1 MFELSVRLL
10 LAGAAVLLSGLAAP
24 EAFDTVWKA
33 SAAAALHG
41 AILYVLNRRGRR
53 NPGVAGAAA
62 AIDTLLIAV
71 IVGATGTL
79 EEFGFLVLAPAAYAT
94 VRFGIHA
101 AAVAPL
107 AAAALM
113 GPGLAAAGADPS
125 PRLLVQALAVLA
137 VGLLLN
143 QRRIS
148 ESAAFFPIPAAP
160 PEGEHEDEEPTALLE
175 LRESYRQLKDQYRNL
190 EVRARRDR
198 LVRTLAEAEPSPGQS
213 ASAALAERLRSVADC
228 RSVTLYTLSQD
239 GTRMVVRAVSGE
251 PGANLD
257 ERAVSVDV
265 RDSAAAMRDKLHRAL
280 RAAFVDDEPPPMAN
294 VLLTER
300 GRVVG
305 MVHATA
311 ETEEGLERAQIALED
326 AAPYLARRLSEE
338 RLRVAFERRLRETE
352 LLYELS
358 STMSGAS
365 TPNVAASRLVR
376 ELFPVLDVD
385 HLSIHWVEDGEQYT
399 ASQAGAHL
407 RFLDAMSF
415 AGGPGLG
422 GWLAIGAPELA
433 IFDTGEDARCDATEF
448 LKRRVR
454 SCCVVPI
461 ADGER
466 LIGFVCA
473 ASHRTGGVQDSQVRC
488 LRTLALELGRAV
500 SRMVRGRSEP
510 EGLMTPAEFRRAAS
524 QCSEGAFV
532 HLETLR
538 QDALVEAFG
547 RPAIEHALRKL
558 AVRIR
563 SRLPSGGAVCRRDEM
578 DFVVLLPGFG
588 ESAAAQWANETAAY
602 ASMIGLRTPDGSA
615 RIPLAVR
622 AKVALLGAE
631 EPAEAQAAEV

>member
-1 MFELSVRLL
+1 MFERAVRLL
-10 LAGAAVLLSGLAAP
+10 LAGSAVLLSGLAVP

-33 SAAAALHG
+33 SAVAAAHG
-41 AILYVLNRRGRR
+41 AILFVLDVRGRR

-62 AIDTLLIAV
+62 AVDAALLAV
-71 IVGATGTL
+71 VLGAIGRL
-79 EEFGFLVLAPAAYAT
+79 EDFGFLVLAPAAYAT

-107 AAAALM
+107 AAAALL
-113 GPGLAAAGADPS
+113 GPGLAAARAEPS
-125 PRLLVQALAVLA
+125 PKLLVQALAVLA

-143 QRRIS
+143 QRRVS

-160 PEGEHEDEEPTALLE
+160 PDEDGEEPSALLE

-198 LVRTLAEAEPSPGQS
+198 LVRTLAEAEPAPGQS
-213 ASAALAERLRSVADC
+213 AGVALAERLRSVADC

-239 GTRMVVRAVSGE
+239 GTRMVVQAVSGA
-251 PGANLD
+251 PGGSLA

-265 RDSAAAMRDKLHRAL
+265 RDSAAAMKDKLHRAL
-280 RAAFVDDEPPPMAN
+280 RSAFVDDEPPPMAN
-294 VLLTER
+294 VLLLER

-311 ETEEGLERAQIALED
+311 ETEEALERAQIALED
-326 AAPYLARRLSEE
+326 AAPYLARRLSED
-338 RLRVAFERRLRETE
+338 RRRAAFERRLRETE

-358 STMSGAS
+358 STMSGSS
-365 TPNVAASRLVR
+365 TPNVAAARLVR
-376 ELFPVLDVD
+376 ELFPVLGVD

-399 ASQAGAHL
+399 ASQAGARL

-415 AGGPGLG
+415 AGGPGLA

-473 ASHRTGGVQDSQVRC
+473 ASHRTGGIQESQVRC
-488 LRTLALELGRAV
+488 LRALALELGRAV

-510 EGLMTPAEFRRAAS
+510 EGLMTPAEFRRAAA
-524 QCSEGAFV
+524 QCPEGAFV

-578 DFVVLLPGFG
+578 DFVVLLPGLS
-588 ESAAAQWANETAAY
+588 ESAATQWANEAATH
-602 ASMIGLRTPDGSA
+602 ASIIGLRTPDGSA

-622 AKVALLGAE
+622 ARVAPLGSE
-631 EPAEAQAAEV
+631 EGAEAQAAAG

>member
-1 MFELSVRLL
+1 MFELAARLL
-10 LAGAAVLLSGLAAP
+10 LAGSAVLLSGLVAP

-33 SAAAALHG
+33 AAVSAAHGLVLYALE
-41 AILYVLNRRGRR
+41 LRGRR
-53 NPGVAGAAA
+53 NSGVAGVAA
-62 AIDTLLIAV
+62 AIDATLLAV
-71 IVGATGTL
+71 CLGAARVL

-107 AAAALM
+107 AAASLL
-113 GPGLAAAGADPS
+113 GPGLAAGNIDPS
-125 PRLLVQALAVLA
+125 PKLLLQALAVLA

-143 QRRIS
+143 QRRVS
-148 ESAAFFPIPAAP
+148 ESTAFFPVPAAP
-160 PEGEHEDEEPTALLE
+160 AEEEGEEPSALLE
-175 LRESYRQLKDQYRNL
+175 LRESYRQLKDQFRNL

-213 ASAALAERLRSVADC
+213 AAAALAERLRSVAEC

-239 GTRMVVRAVSGE
+239 GTRMVVEAVSGQ
-251 PGANLD
+251 PGANLA
-257 ERAVSVDV
+257 ERAVAVDV
-265 RDSAAAMRDKLHRAL
+265 RDSAAAMKDKLQRAL
-280 RAAFVDDEPPPMAN
+280 RSAFAEDEPPPMAN
-294 VLLTER
+294 VLLLER

-311 ETEEGLERAQIALED
+311 ETEDALERAQTALED
-326 AAPYLARRLSEE
+326 AAPYLARRLTEDRRRS
-338 RLRVAFERRLRETE
+338 LFERRLRETE

-358 STMSGAS
+358 STMAGSS
-365 TPNVAASRLVR
+365 TPNVAAARLVR

-385 HLSIHWVEDGEQYT
+385 HLSVHWLDDAEPYT

-415 AGGPGLG
+415 AGGPGWI
-422 GWLAIGAPELA
+422 GWKAIGAPELA
-433 IFDTGEDARCDATEF
+433 IFDTGEDARCDAAEF

-454 SCCVVPI
+454 SCCVLPI
-461 ADGER
+461 VDGER
-466 LIGFVCA
+466 LIGAVCA
-473 ASHRTGGVQDSQVRC
+473 ASHRTGGIQESQVRC
-488 LRTLALELGRAV
+488 LRTLAAELGRAV
-500 SRMVRGRSEP
+500 SRMILGRAEP
-510 EGLMTPAEFRRAAS
+510 EGLMTPPEFRRAAA
-524 QCSEGAFV
+524 QCPEGAFV

-538 QDALVEAFG
+538 KEALVEAFG

-578 DFVVLLPGFG
+578 DFVVLLPGMS
-588 ESAAAQWANETAAY
+588 EAAAAQWANEAATY
-602 ASMIGLRTPDGSA
+602 ASMIGLRTPDGST

-622 AKVALLGAE
+622 ARVAPLGSEEDAG
-631 EPAEAQAAEV
+631 EPAAAA